1 MGYPTKY
8 YYYAL
13 LTPDPDGGY
22 TVEFPDVRGAITH
35 GDTVPEALEKAKD
48 ALAIVLA
55 YMEEQ
60 KEAIPAP
67 SEYGQIARE
76 DGQLVQ
82 LVDVFMPPY
91 RKDETKA
98 VRKTVTM
105 PKWLRDAGEEKDLNF
120 SAILQEALKEAL
132 GLDK

>member
-8 YYYAL
+8 YYYATF
-13 LTPDPDGGY
+13 TPDPDGGF
-22 TVEFPDVRGAITH
+22 TVEFPDVAGAITH

-60 KEAIPAP
+60 KEAIPVP
-67 SEYGQIARE
+67 SEYNQIARE
-76 DGQLVQ
+76 GDQLVL
-82 LVDVFMPPY
+82 LVDSFMPPY
-91 RKDETKA
+91 RKEESKA

-105 PKWLRDAGEEKDLNF
+105 PQWLRDAGEEAGLNF
-120 SAILQEALKEAL
+120 SGLLQDALKESL
-132 GLDK
+132 GIDK